1 MAPAQGN
8 YQGTPLGTSIM
19 SRPPNS
25 DEIPAPYIER
35 YIQAIKSCFA
45 TNTVI
50 SPYFYQ
56 LIDYIQSESRHGHHM
71 NPIPTAIRIRG
82 PSDPTTQSQSDGR
95 TTQQPWGFDV
105 SEKDVDRTQ
114 TPCLLTI
121 EGLPSP
127 GCVAYIGSRYRLRP
141 EYWLGNL
148 SFGRQNPTQSCFFEL
163 PNLPS
168 RRDNIVQVSIP
179 ALGRRTGS
187 SSSTHLSA
195 KERRDAKK
203 KLEEW
208 DGQLFG
214 LKKFGATRIRRLH
227 LHDSEFFSIE
237 QLVSFSVCVR
247 SPDVWIGKRQRVRM

>member
-1 MAPAQGN
+1 MLPAQGL
-8 YQGTPLGTSIM
+8 YQGTPTGTSIV
-19 SRPPNS
+19 SRSPNL

-45 TNTVI
+45 TNTVT

-56 LIDYIQSESRHGHHM
+56 LIDYIQSEARLGHHM
-71 NPIPTAIRIRG
+71 NPIPTAIRIRA
-82 PSDPTTQSQSDGR
+82 PSDPTTQSQSDGG

-105 SEKDVDRTQ
+105 AEKDVDRSQ

-168 RRDNIVQVSIP
+168 RRDNVVQVSIP

-195 KERRDAKK
+195 QERRDAKK

-214 LKKFGATRIRRLH
+214 LKKFGATRLGVFQHRAACL
-227 LHDSEFFSIE
+227 L
-237 QLVSFSVCVR
+237 
-247 SPDVWIGKRQRVRM
+247 QRVRPIARCLDR